1 MVARRQVS
9 LRTRPRREENP
20 KNHHEEGMVTVETA
34 LSLGGV
40 VFVALALIVAVSVAG
55 LHGEVCQVARDAA
68 RAHSLGVTG
77 MDTTAVTRVDVAVQ
91 VSDAGS
97 WITASA
103 SAAPFQVGPWQA
115 PAVRC
120 EVTGVKEPFVGGL
133 GGG

>member
-1 MVARRQVS
+1 MARRQVS
-9 LRTRPRREENP
+9 LRTRPRREGNP
-20 KNHHEEGMVTVETA
+20 SSRHEEGMVTVETA

-133 GGG
+133 GRG